1 MFLMVGRDGGKEK
14 YLELSSSTSYPSACS
29 WELVEGVS
37 VAGNINTLAC
47 MKVRSGRLAITFTAS
62 SLRCSSLFG
71 FLSAMRK
78 DQCVNGVSG
87 KSHSLSRLAVSSL
100 GAADGFSSASCWR
113 TMDMASLLSM
123 TWAWRH
129 TDPYAHVYRLK
140 ALVKHLP
147 SRNLQTLLSTSRVL
161 KPW

>member
-1 MFLMVGRDGGKEK
+1 MVGRDGGKEK

-78 DQCVNGVSG
+78 DQCINGAVLGKVIPSPGLRSAVSG
-87 KSHSLSRLAVSSL
+87 QLMAFPLLAAE
-100 GAADGFSSASCWR
+100 GQW
-113 TMDMASLLSM
+113 TWLLCC
-123 TWAWRH
+123 
-129 TDPYAHVYRLK
+129 P
-140 ALVKHLP
+140 
-147 SRNLQTLLSTSRVL
+147 
-161 KPW
+161 